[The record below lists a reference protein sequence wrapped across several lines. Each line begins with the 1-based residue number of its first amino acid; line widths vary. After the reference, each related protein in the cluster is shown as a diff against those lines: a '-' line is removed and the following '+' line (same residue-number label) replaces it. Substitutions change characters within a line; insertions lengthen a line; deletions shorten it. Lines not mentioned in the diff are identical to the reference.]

1 MDQPRLAVGRL
12 HPRFEDVR
20 SIAVL
25 RGGGLGD
32 VLFAVPAMRAL
43 AEAYPEAEITLLGTP
58 LHAALFADRPGPV
71 HRVEVLP
78 YARGVRPGPEDPAAY
93 AEFVA
98 RMRERRFDLG
108 VQVHGGGRWSNPFL
122 LELGARHTVGTRT
135 PDAAPLERNLHY
147 VYYQH
152 EVLRALEVAGL
163 AGAATAQL
171 PPTLEV
177 TEADRT
183 EAAAVLGGEVLGGE
197 VLAGEVPGGAP
208 GESRRARVAL
218 HPGATDARRR
228 WSVDRFAMLA
238 CWAAEDGAE
247 VLVVG
252 DASEAELARAV
263 VRRAC
268 DVDLRAAARQARHEP
283 AGAWGDDPGTDLG
296 RVPAL
301 GDGPGV
307 VRSVAGQVG
316 IGGLVGLLAGCDVL
330 VGNDSGPRH
339 LAEAIGTPTVG
350 IYWIG
355 NAVMAGPL
363 GRGEHRVHT
372 GWVTHCP
379 VCGTDVTQLGW
390 TAPDCGHEFPLND
403 GVRPQDVY
411 ADVLGLLASRTR
423 TA

>member
-1 MDQPRLAVGRL
+1 MDQPRVAIGPLR
-12 HPRFEDVR
+12 PRFEDVR
-20 SIAVL
+20 RIAVL

-32 VLFAVPAMRAL
+32 VLFAVPAMRAM
-43 AEAYPEAEITLLGTP
+43 AETYPEAEITLLGTP
-58 LHAALFADRPGPV
+58 LHAALFEGRPGPV

-78 YARGVRPGPEDPAAY
+78 YAEGVRPGPGDPVACAQ
-93 AEFVA
+93 FVA
-98 RMRERRFDLG
+98 RMREYRFDLA

-135 PDAAPLERNLHY
+135 PDATALERNLPY

-163 AGAATAQL
+163 AGAATTHL
-171 PPTLEV
+171 PPSLAV
-177 TEADRT
+177 TDADRD
-183 EAAAVLGGEVLGGE
+183 EAAE
-197 VLAGEVPGGAP
+197 VLAAPAGAVDADADTAADSMDGMP
-208 GESRRARVAL
+208 HRPRIAL

-238 CWAAEDGAE
+238 CWAAEDGAD

-252 DASEAELARAV
+252 DASEVDLAEAV
-263 VRRAC
+263 VQRAQEE
-268 DVDLRAAARQARHEP
+268 DLQRAARQGRREP
-283 AGAWGDDPGTDLG
+283 AGAGGVDPGTDLE

-301 GDGPGV
+301 AAGPGT
-307 VRSVAGQVG
+307 VRSVAGQVS
-316 IGGLVGLLAGCDVL
+316 IGGLVGLLATCDVM

-339 LAEAIGTPTVG
+339 LAEAVGTPTVG

-355 NAVMAGPL
+355 NTVMAGPF
-363 GRGEHRVHT
+363 GRAEHRIHN
-372 GWVTHCP
+372 GWATHCP
-379 VCGTDVTQLGW
+379 VCGNDVTQLGW
-390 TAPDCGHEFPLND
+390 TAQDCGHQFPLND

-411 ADVLGLLASRTR
+411 ADILGLLALRTG